1 MNTPY
6 EELEHKLN
14 IALEALRFYS
24 IERRPHTVERRPH
37 TVTTMT
43 EHGELYRFVD
53 DYHGGK
59 IAQEALRLIDFA

>member
-6 EELEHKLN
+6 EDLEHKLN

-24 IERRPHTVERRPH
+24 IERRPH